1 MKSFF
6 PMLTAVVFAAETASA
21 QAPLPGAVPEPVT
34 AAAYQELLERPPFR
48 RHLSLSDAL
57 VLSGV
62 ASLPAGKL
70 ITVWN
75 RNTGESFVVTASPN
89 AQGWKLVE
97 VNESAD
103 LRRVSAT
110 IEAGAQ
116 RLTVRFDPT
125 RLNPPKLDNQSKP
138 GGRSESQVVIEA
150 LLRSLDPAAAREFE
164 TLEAKPQEEFRKA
177 FADFL
182 DAYPTAPDSRRLAF
196 ARQALEEVQ
205 RSAEGGTQNQAPV
218 PVEGGGAPPPNAPLS
233 VPDAAG
239 ESSTPGEPQ

>member
-1 MKSFF
+1 MKRFYPILS
-6 PMLTAVVFAAETASA
+6 LVVFTAEAASA
-21 QAPLPGAVPEPVT
+21 QAPPPGAIPEPVT

-70 ITVWN
+70 VTVWN
-75 RNTGESFVVTASPN
+75 RDTGESFVVTASPN

-125 RLNPPKLDNQSKP
+125 RLNPPKLDNTSKP
-138 GGRSESQVVIEA
+138 GARSESQVVIEA

-164 TLEAKPQEEFRKA
+164 SLEAKPQEEFRKA

-205 RSAEGGTQNQAPV
+205 RSRQEGATSPAPEEGGAAASPSVPAPV
-218 PVEGGGAPPPNAPLS
+218 PEPAAVPTSSSAP
-233 VPDAAG
+233 
-239 ESSTPGEPQ
+239 E